1 MGALGNMT
9 GAIKSKLT
17 GTTPSGVD
25 DGTGKTTVTIDVEDT
40 RPGQVATK
48 LKAADQ
54 MTGQTFNDVGEMD
67 EEEKKV
73 NVTVGDKGKL

>member
-17 GTTPSGVD
+17 GATPSDEAGS
-25 DGTGKTTVTIDVEDT
+25 GKTTVTIDVEDT

-67 EEEKKV
+67 EEERKV
-73 NVTVGDKGKL
+73 NVSVGDKGKL